1 VLEPR
6 VVEAVG
12 LWRLVLLRHERSR
25 VGGAGGAGKEREA

>member
-12 LWRLVLLRHERSR
+12 LGRLERCHVSPR
-25 VGGAGGAGKEREA
+25 AAAGNRR